1 MSNTKVTVSI
11 AMEGTDSI
19 IKKLEKI
26 KELAVETK
34 ALIREVEGEIED
46 MAPTFSFTQENA
58 SAEDK
63 ITICND
69 K

>member
-1 MSNTKVTVSI
+1 MSNAKVTVSI
-11 AMEGTDSI
+11 AMEGTDSV

-26 KELAVETK
+26 QDLAVETK
-34 ALIREVEGEIED
+34 AFIREVDREIQD

-58 SAEDK
+58 RDEDK

>member
-1 MSNTKVTVSI
+1 MSNAKVTVSI
-11 AMEGTDSI
+11 AMEGTDSV

-26 KELAVETK
+26 QELAVETK
-34 ALIREVEGEIED
+34 ALIREVDREIQD

-58 SAEDK
+58 RDEDK
-63 ITICND
+63 ITICKD

>member
-1 MSNTKVTVSI
+1 MSNAKVTVSI
-11 AMEGTDSI
+11 AMEGTDSV

-26 KELAVETK
+26 QELAVETK
-34 ALIREVEGEIED
+34 ALIREVDREIQD

-58 SAEDK
+58 RDEDK

>member
-1 MSNTKVTVSI
+1 MSNAKVTVSI

-26 KELAVETK
+26 KELSDKAK
-34 ALIREVEGEIED
+34 ALIREVDREIQD